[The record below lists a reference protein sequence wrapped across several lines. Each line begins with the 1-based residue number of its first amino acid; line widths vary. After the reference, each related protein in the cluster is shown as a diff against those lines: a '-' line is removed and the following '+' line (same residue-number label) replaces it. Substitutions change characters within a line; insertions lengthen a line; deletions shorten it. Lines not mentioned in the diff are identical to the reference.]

1 MSQFRIDGQYQRM
14 VAAARRVRPALSMSD
29 ASLLADIPVTEPN
42 RLRQAMVDVL
52 VRGLDAGTAETESPP
67 RQSGWDAYV
76 GRFSSSEPDLARRA
90 KEIVRAEMGQ

>member
-1 MSQFRIDGQYQRM
+1 VSK
-14 VAAARRVRPALSMSD
+14 AAAQELVVD
-29 ASLLADIPVTEPN
+29 ASLAGELERRGVHVHAGDRV
-42 RLRQAMVDVL
+42 RLEL

-90 KEIVRAEMGQ
+90 KEIVRAEMGR